1 MRACLIAMFALA
13 SPFGGAVSATE
24 AAAPQVYRLSPAER
38 DAVIAQAAQQP
49 ERPALLLTPE
59 TGPAG
64 PAGLPPSAARDAI
77 LGNSLYGE
85 RRTDNRPHGEVGMF
99 VGSGGARGFFGTTA
113 VPLGNNGS
121 AQFSFS
127 TGQGDRRLRGYGQ
140 PYGYGYGPGF

>member
-13 SPFGGAVSATE
+13 SLSGGAALAAE

-64 PAGLPPSAARDAI
+64 LPPSAARDAI

-85 RRTDNRPHGEVGMF
+85 RRTDNRPHGEVGIF
-99 VGSGGARGFFGTTA
+99 VGSGGQRGFFGTTA

-140 PYGYGYGPGF
+140 PFGYGYGPGF